1 MRIEIWSDVVCPW
14 CYIGKRR
21 LEAALARFPHADDVQ
36 VVWRSFELDPTAP
49 PVREVSNVERLAH
62 KYGVSVE
69 QAQAMLDRMTSVAEG
84 EDLHFRLDVARSGNT
99 FDAHRLLHLAAERG
113 VQDDLKEALLAAYQ
127 TEGEAIS
134 NHEVLTKRAV
144 GVGLDETEVR
154 DVLAGDRYGVE
165 VRRDEAEARG
175 PRRVG
180 GAVLRHRP
188 PVRGIRRP
196 GQRCPGRGARAR
208 LVGAQPARGH
218 RRRRL
223 RDRRLRVGRPS
234 AVVRDDVERRT
245 GMRALPTVGRR
256 GSAEPG
262 PNVRC
267 DGVGGGIDE
276 TGIVVE
282 IDLSV

>member
-49 PVREVSNVERLAH
+49 AVREVSNVERLAH

-84 EDLHFRLDVARSGNT
+84 EDLHFRLDIARSGNT

-127 TEGEAIS
+127 TEGEVIS
-134 NHEVLTKRAV
+134 NHAVLTKRAV
-144 GVGLDETEVR
+144 AVGLDETEVR

-165 VRRDEAEARG
+165 VRRDEAEGEALG
-175 PRRVG
+175 VSGVPFFVIDRRY
-180 GAVLRHRP
+180 AVS
-188 PVRGIRRP
+188 
-196 GQRCPGRGARAR
+196 
-208 LVGAQPARGH
+208 GAQD
-218 RRRRL
+218 
-223 RDRRLRVGRPS
+223 RDVLVK
-234 AVVRDDVERRT
+234 VLERAWSERSPLEVIA
-245 GMRALPTVGRR
+245 GDA
-256 GSAEPG
+256 
-262 PNVRC
+262 C
-267 DGVGGGIDE
+267 GIDGCE
-276 TGIVVE
+276 
-282 IDLSV
+282 

>member
-49 PVREVSNVERLAH
+49 AVREVSNVERLAH

-69 QAQAMLDRMTSVAEG
+69 QAQTMLDRMTSVAAG
-84 EDLHFRLDVARSGNT
+84 EDLHFRLDIARSGNT

-144 GVGLDETEVR
+144 EVGLEETEVR

-165 VRRDEAEARG
+165 VRRDEAEGEALGLSGVPFFVIDGRY
-175 PRRVG
+175 
-180 GAVLRHRP
+180 AVS
-188 PVRGIRRP
+188 
-196 GQRCPGRGARAR
+196 
-208 LVGAQPARGH
+208 GAQD
-218 RRRRL
+218 
-223 RDRRLRVGRPS
+223 RDVLVK
-234 AVVRDDVERRT
+234 VLERAWSERSPLEVIA
-245 GMRALPTVGRR
+245 GDA
-256 GSAEPG
+256 
-262 PNVRC
+262 C
-267 DGVGGGIDE
+267 GIDGCE
-276 TGIVVE
+276 
-282 IDLSV
+282 

>member
-49 PVREVSNVERLAH
+49 AVREVSNVERLAH

-84 EDLHFRLDVARSGNT
+84 EDLHFRLDIARSGNT

-144 GVGLDETEVR
+144 GVGLEETEVR

-165 VRRDEAEARG
+165 VRRDEAEGEALG
-175 PRRVG
+175 VSGVPFFVIDRRY
-180 GAVLRHRP
+180 AVS
-188 PVRGIRRP
+188 
-196 GQRCPGRGARAR
+196 
-208 LVGAQPARGH
+208 GAQD
-218 RRRRL
+218 
-223 RDRRLRVGRPS
+223 RDVLVK
-234 AVVRDDVERRT
+234 VLERAWSERSPLEVIA
-245 GMRALPTVGRR
+245 GDA
-256 GSAEPG
+256 
-262 PNVRC
+262 C
-267 DGVGGGIDE
+267 GIDGCE
-276 TGIVVE
+276 
-282 IDLSV
+282 

>member
-49 PVREVSNVERLAH
+49 AVREVSNVERLAH
-62 KYGVSVE
+62 KYRVSVE

-84 EDLHFRLDVARSGNT
+84 EGLHFRLDIARSGNT
-99 FDAHRLLHLAAERG
+99 FDAHRLLHLASERG

-165 VRRDEAEARG
+165 VRRDEAEGEALG
-175 PRRVG
+175 VSGVPFFVIDRRY
-180 GAVLRHRP
+180 AVS
-188 PVRGIRRP
+188 
-196 GQRCPGRGARAR
+196 
-208 LVGAQPARGH
+208 GAQ
-218 RRRRL
+218 
-223 RDRRLRVGRPS
+223 DS
-234 AVVRDDVERRT
+234 DVLGEVLERAWSERSPLEVIA
-245 GMRALPTVGRR
+245 GDA
-256 GSAEPG
+256 
-262 PNVRC
+262 C
-267 DGVGGGIDE
+267 GIDGCE
-276 TGIVVE
+276 
-282 IDLSV
+282 